1 LLSTYEDLLPVALDA
16 VDLAVDVLRRANG
29 YGRLKPK
36 GDRDYASELDID
48 IERLLR
54 EHLRSATPHISFFGE
69 EEGSRDHGTDLR
81 WILDPIDGTVNFVHG
96 LPLYAVS
103 LALISEQQP
112 VLGVIDLPAL
122 GVRFRATRG
131 GGAFCGDEPM
141 PVPSPP
147 SSLASAIVAIGDYAV
162 GNQAEEKN
170 RARLAVTTGLAASAL
185 RVRMLG
191 SAAIDLAWL
200 ADARLDAAVTLSNNS
215 WDMPAGVL
223 IARET
228 GHAVVDADGT
238 DYNLR
243 SAATIAAHPEILPEV
258 LRIVQAAN
266 NTGT

>member
-1 LLSTYEDLLPVALDA
+1 VLTTYEELLPVALDA
-16 VDLAVDVLRRANG
+16 VDLAVDALRHAHG

-36 GDRDYASELDID
+36 GDRDYASELDVD
-48 IERLLR
+48 VERLLR

-69 EEGSRDHGTDLR
+69 EEGSRGHETDLQ

-103 LALISEQQP
+103 LALVSEQQP
-112 VLGVIDLPAL
+112 VLGVIDLPAF
-122 GVRFRATRG
+122 GIRFRATRG
-131 GGAFCGDEPM
+131 GGAFCGDELM

-147 SSLASAIVAIGDYAV
+147 ANLASAIVAIGDYAV
-162 GNQAEEKN
+162 GDQAEEKN
-170 RARLAVTTGLAASAL
+170 RARLSVTTRLAATAL

-200 ADARLDAAVTLSNNS
+200 ADARLDATVTLSNNS
-215 WDMPAGVL
+215 WDMPAGVV

-228 GHAVVDADGT
+228 GHTVVDANGT

-243 SAATIAAHPEILPEV
+243 SLATIAAHPDILPEV
-258 LRIVQAAN
+258 LKIVQAAN
-266 NTGT
+266 DTRP